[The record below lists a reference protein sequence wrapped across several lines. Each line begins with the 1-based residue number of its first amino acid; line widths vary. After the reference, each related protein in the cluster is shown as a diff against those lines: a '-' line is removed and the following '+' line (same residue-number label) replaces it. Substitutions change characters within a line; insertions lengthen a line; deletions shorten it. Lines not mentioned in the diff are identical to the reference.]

1 LQTQPPNAVAVLKW
15 AFFAAILII
24 TGVGFFLGP
33 QLEPSLEDDMRYVI
47 GGILL
52 LVAVSS
58 FLLTRY
64 LVLPGMARQQ
74 AQPSAI
80 ASTAYGFAETPA
92 IFGLGLAIMTAEGW
106 VALPFGALALLS
118 WVVMRNYVAGV
129 QAEEPE
135 DFPRL

>member
-1 LQTQPPNAVAVLKW
+1 VTVLKW
-15 AFFAAILII
+15 VFLAAILIM
-24 TGVGFFLGP
+24 TGVGFLLGP
-33 QLEPSLEDDMRYVI
+33 QLEPSLEDDMRYVL

-80 ASTAYGFAETPA
+80 ATTAYSFAETPA
-92 IFGLGLAIMTAEGW
+92 IYGLVLAIMTAEGW
-106 VALPFGALALLS
+106 VALPFGALALLL
-118 WVVMRNYVAGV
+118 WVVMSNYVAGV
-129 QAEEPE
+129 QADEPE
-135 DFPRL
+135 DFLRL

>member
-15 AFFAAILII
+15 AFLAAILIM

-33 QLEPSLEDDMRYVI
+33 QLEPALEGGVRYVI
-47 GGILL
+47 GAALF

-58 FLLTRY
+58 SLLTRY
-64 LVLPGMARQQ
+64 LVLPGMARQK
-74 AQPSAI
+74 ALPSAI
-80 ASTAYGFAETPA
+80 ATTAYSFAETPA
-92 IFGLGLAIMTAEGW
+92 IFGLVLAIMTAEGW

-118 WVVMRNYVAGV
+118 WAVMSNYVAGV
-129 QAEEPE
+129 QAAEPE

>member
-1 LQTQPPNAVAVLKW
+1 VAVLKW
-15 AFFAAILII
+15 AFLAAILII

-33 QLEPSLEDDMRYVI
+33 QLEPSLEEDMRYAM

-80 ASTAYGFAETPA
+80 ATTAYAFAETPA
-92 IFGLGLAIMTAEGW
+92 IYGLVLAIMTAEGW
-106 VALPFGALALLS
+106 VALPFSALALLS
-118 WVVMRNYVAGV
+118 WVAMSNYVAGV

>member
-1 LQTQPPNAVAVLKW
+1 LQTQPSNAVTVLKW
-15 AFFAAILII
+15 AFLAAILIM

-33 QLEPSLEDDMRYVI
+33 QLEPSLEDDMRYVL

-80 ASTAYGFAETPA
+80 ASTAYAFAESPA
-92 IFGLGLAIMTAEGW
+92 IYGLVLAIMTTEGW
-106 VALPFGALALLS
+106 IALPFGALALLC
-118 WVVMRNYVAGV
+118 WLVMSNYVASL
-129 QAEEPE
+129 QAAAPV